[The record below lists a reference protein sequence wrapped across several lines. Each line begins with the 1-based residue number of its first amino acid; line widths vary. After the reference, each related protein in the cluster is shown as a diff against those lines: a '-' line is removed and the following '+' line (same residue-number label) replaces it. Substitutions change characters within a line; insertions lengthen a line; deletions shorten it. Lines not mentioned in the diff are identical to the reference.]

1 MLLCIDNGASDSM
14 LCSRRSFFLSAGSL
28 VFASRLRG
36 TQQGPTFSADVNLV
50 NLLAVVRD
58 ERGRFVKDLPESDF
72 LLEEDGRPQRIRH
85 FLQESNLPLT
95 LGLLLDTSA
104 SMTRVL
110 DDEREAAHAF
120 LKEVLR
126 PEQDR
131 AFLVEF
137 DSAVSEITALT
148 SSRRKLDQGL
158 GAVSAESVYSRRRTA
173 PHTGA
178 STVLYDALRLAAGR
192 TMAPLQGRKAI
203 ILLSDGMDAGSKTS
217 LPEAID
223 SAQRA
228 DTLVYTIHIYAE
240 PPDAA
245 LLPPKTRAKM
255 AESLAQGRQVLERIS
270 RETGAASYESAKG
283 QRLREIFG
291 GIQDELRNQYSM
303 SYSPDPQDATPGF
316 RKISLKTRQGFAVQ
330 TRAGYFVGR

>member
-1 MLLCIDNGASDSM
+1 MLWH
-14 LCSRRSFFLSAGSL
+14 CSRRTFFRSAGSL
-28 VFASRLRG
+28 IFASAAHGR
-36 TQQGPTFSADVNLV
+36 QQGPTFSADVNLV

-58 ERGRFVKDLPESDF
+58 EHGRFVKDLPESDF
-72 LLEEDGRPQRIRH
+72 LLEEDGRPQKIRH
-85 FLQESNLPLT
+85 FSQESNLPLT

-110 DDEREAAHAF
+110 DDERQAAHGF

-131 AFLVEF
+131 AFLMQF
-137 DSAVSEITALT
+137 DSGVNEITALT

-158 GAVSAESVYSRRRTA
+158 NMISAESVFARRRTA

-178 STVLYDALRLAAGR
+178 STVLYDALRLATSR
-192 TMAPLQGRKAI
+192 TMASLQGRKAI
-203 ILLSDGMDAGSKTS
+203 ILLSDGMDAGSTTS
-217 LPEAID
+217 LAEAID

-245 LLPPKTRAKM
+245 LLPAKTRAKI
-255 AESLAQGRQVLERIS
+255 AESLAQGKKVLERIS
-270 RETGAASYESAKG
+270 FETGAASYESAKG
-283 QRLREIFG
+283 QRLKEIFG
-291 GIQDELRNQYSM
+291 SIQDELRNQYSM
-303 SYSPDPQDATPGF
+303 SYSP
-316 RKISLKTRQGFAVQ
+316 TRWMRHPVFERSVCGPSR
-330 TRAGYFVGR
+330 TS

>member
-1 MLLCIDNGASDSM
+1 MTAP
-14 LCSRRSFFLSAGSL
+14 CSRRCFFLSAGSL
-28 VFASRLRG
+28 VFASRVQS
-36 TQQGPTFSADVNLV
+36 TQQGPTFTADVNLV

-58 ERGRFVKDLPESDF
+58 EHGRFVKDLPEGDF
-72 LLEEDGRPQRIRH
+72 LLEEDGRPQRILH
-85 FLQESNLPLT
+85 FSQESNLPLT

-110 DDEREAAHAF
+110 DDEREAAHGF

-126 PEQDR
+126 PDEDR
-131 AFLVEF
+131 AFLAQF
-137 DSAVSEITALT
+137 DSTVNEITALT

-158 GAVSAESVYSRRRTA
+158 NTISAELIFSRRRTA

-178 STVLYDALRLAAGR
+178 STVLYDALRLATSQ
-192 TMAPLQGRKAI
+192 TMAPIQGRKAV
-203 ILLSDGMDAGSKTS
+203 ILLSDGMDAGSRAS
-217 LPEAID
+217 LAEAID

-255 AESLAQGRQVLERIS
+255 AESLAQGKKVLERIS
-270 RETGAASYESAKG
+270 FETGAASYESATG
-283 QRLREIFG
+283 QRLREIFN

-303 SYSPDPQDATPGF
+303 SYSPTPQDATPGF
-316 RKISLKTRQGFAVQ
+316 RKISLRTRQNFLVQ
-330 TRAGYFVGR
+330 TRTGYFVGR

>member
-1 MLLCIDNGASDSM
+1 MPASY
-14 LCSRRSFFLSAGSL
+14 SRRSFFLAASAML
-28 VFASRLRG
+28 VANRAYGR
-36 TQQGPTFSADVNLV
+36 QQVPTFSADVSLV

-58 ERGRFVKDLPESDF
+58 EHGRFVKDLPESDF
-72 LLEEDGRPQRIRH
+72 LLEEDGRPQKIRH
-85 FLQESNLPLT
+85 FSQESNLPLT

-110 DDEREAAHAF
+110 DDERQAAHGF

-126 PEQDR
+126 PDEDR
-131 AFLVEF
+131 AFLMQF
-137 DSAVSEITALT
+137 DSSVNEITALT

-158 GAVSAESVYSRRRTA
+158 NTISAEAVFSRRRTT
-173 PHTGA
+173 PHNGA
-178 STVLYDALRLAAGR
+178 STVLYDALRMATSRA
-192 TMAPLQGRKAI
+192 MAPLEGRKAI
-203 ILLSDGMDAGSKTS
+203 IFLSDGMDAGSTTS
-217 LPEAID
+217 LAEAID

-245 LLPPKTRAKM
+245 LLPAKTRAKM
-255 AESLAQGRQVLERIS
+255 AESLAQGKKVLERIS
-270 RETGAASYESAKG
+270 FETGAASYESAKG
-283 QRLREIFG
+283 QRLKEIFA
-291 GIQDELRNQYSM
+291 GIQDELRNQYSL

-316 RKISLKTRQGFAVQ
+316 RKISLRTKQNLAVQ